1 MLDNIDH
8 STPSRHIFVIIV
20 LHLSKILHIDF
31 QFLIFVR
38 EKKSILTVAS
48 ITFPKVQ
55 NMKIEQSA
63 CKHKAYAGGKV
74 GTYRN

>member
-31 QFLIFVR
+31 QFLCER
-38 EKKSILTVAS
+38 KKCILTVAS

-63 CKHKAYAGGKV
+63 CKHIAYAGGKV

>member
-38 EKKSILTVAS
+38 EKKKYTDCCFDNIS
-48 ITFPKVQ
+48 K
-55 NMKIEQSA
+55 SA
-63 CKHKAYAGGKV
+63 KYE
-74 GTYRN
+74 N